1 MKKIKAT
8 LFILVIILFFVNY
21 SIVMAGTFY
30 LDIFGHWAEYTILW
44 ATNEANLFNGYP
56 DGTFR
61 PDDSITRAE
70 YITILYR
77 AAMEKKILSNNII
90 GEEKND
96 YEVANESTDN
106 TDINNEVDESK
117 FVVADDN
124 VDSTNNMP
132 KENNE
137 YTLQYDDLDS
147 NFWAYKEILSVAEFI
162 DKYSVNMKFKD
173 IFPGNKFEPDKY
185 ITREEAAI
193 LSSFFTTLS
202 IDENTKEFMDIDQN
216 YKYFDIIKNLVNNG
230 IIEGYEDSTFRP
242 YRNITRAESATLIK
256 RIYYDM
262 DYLSGKYLNDIEL
275 IDYTLEDNFSLF
287 GDYYNRELD
296 DQDILYKKAVSTL
309 EYINLMGYIPFEE
322 QHLYLKDPIKALRD
336 LKEAGYYNIVGVN
349 YYLIKFDTISEEE
362 KEMLL
367 LELLDNYQLRD
378 DIGDIESLL
387 IFKECLNYNIEMDKL
402 IRGLDKWYAI
412 AEENITKL
420 NIQFIKS
427 KIYANNNDYEKAIEI
442 YEQDLP
448 TDDIEILKCFIMNK
462 AYLQYKINEFENA
475 EFILRD
481 GWEVVKTNRHYLSY
495 KSMYDKEFIGAI
507 KKILMVQSEYYSKII
522 QQ

>member
-21 SIVMAGTFY
+21 NIVMAGTFY

-61 PDDSITRAE
+61 PDNNITRAE

-77 AAMEKKILSNNII
+77 AAMEKKILSNNTI
-90 GEEKND
+90 GEEKNS
-96 YEVANESTDN
+96 YEVANENVDN
-106 TDINNEVDESK
+106 TDINNKVDESK

-124 VDSTNNMP
+124 VDSTNNMS

-147 NFWAYKEILSVAEFI
+147 KFWAYKEIISVAEFI
-162 DKYSVNMKFKD
+162 DKHSVNMKFKD
-173 IFPGNKFEPDKY
+173 IFPGNKFEPNKY

-193 LSSFFTTLS
+193 LSSFFTTLP
-202 IDENTKEFMDIDQN
+202 IDENTKEFIDIDPS
-216 YKYFDIIKNLVNNG
+216 YKYYDIIKNLVNNG
-230 IIEGYEDSTFRP
+230 IIEGYEDST
-242 YRNITRAESATLIK
+242 YRLYINITRAESATLIK

-262 DYLSGKYLNDIEL
+262 DYLSGKYLKDIEI

-296 DQDILYKKAVSTL
+296 DQDILFQKAVSTL

-336 LKEAGYYNIVGVN
+336 LKKAGYYNIVGVN
-349 YYLIKFDTISEEE
+349 YYLIKFDNIGEDE
-362 KEMLL
+362 KRALL
-367 LELLDNYQLRD
+367 FELLDNYQLRD

-387 IFKECLNYNIEMDKL
+387 IFKECLNYNNEMDKL
-402 IRGLDKWYAI
+402 ISNLDKWYVS
-412 AEENITKL
+412 TKEDRTKF

-427 KIYANNNDYEKAIEI
+427 KIYANNNDYEKAMEI

-462 AYLQYKINEFENA
+462 AYLQYKLNKFKDA
-475 EFILRD
+475 ESILRD
-481 GWEVVKTNRHYLSY
+481 GWEAVKTNRNYVSY
-495 KSMYDKEFIGAI
+495 KNIYDKEFIGAI
-507 KKILMVQSEYYSKII
+507 KKIIMVQSEYYSKII
-522 QQ
+522 QK

>member
-1 MKKIKAT
+1 MKKIKAV
-8 LFILVIILFFVNY
+8 LFILVIALFFVNY

-61 PDDSITRAE
+61 PDDNITRAE

-77 AAMEKKILSNNII
+77 AAMEKKILSNNAIN
-90 GEEKND
+90 EEESS
-96 YEVANESTDN
+96 YEVANESAGN
-106 TDINNEVDESK
+106 TDINKEVDESES
-117 FVVADDN
+117 VIANDN
-124 VDSTNNMP
+124 VDSTNNIV
-132 KENNE
+132 EQNNE
-137 YTLQYDDLDS
+137 YTLHYDDLDS
-147 NFWAYKEILSVAEFI
+147 NFWAYKEILSIAEFI
-162 DKYSVNMKFKD
+162 DKYSISLKFKD
-173 IFPGNKFEPDKY
+173 IFPGNKFEPNKY
-185 ITREEAAI
+185 ITREEATI
-193 LSSFFTTLS
+193 LSSFFTTPP
-202 IDENTKEFMDIDQN
+202 IDEKTKEFVDIDQSYN
-216 YKYFDIIKNLVNNG
+216 YFDIIKNLVNNG

-262 DYLSGKYLNDIEL
+262 DYLNGKYLNDIEF
-275 IDYTLEDNFSLF
+275 IDYTLGDNFRLF
-287 GDYYNRELD
+287 GDYSDRKLD
-296 DQDILYKKAVSTL
+296 DKDILYKKAVSTL
-309 EYINLMGYIPFEE
+309 EYISLMGYIPFEE
-322 QHLYLKDPIKALRD
+322 QHLYLKDPIKALKE
-336 LKEAGYYNIVGVN
+336 LKEAGYYNVVGVN
-349 YYLIKFDTISEEE
+349 YYLVKFDTISKEE
-362 KEMLL
+362 KEKLL
-367 LELLDNYQLRD
+367 IELLDNYQLRD
-378 DIGDIESLL
+378 DIDDIESLL
-387 IFKECLNYNIEMDKL
+387 IFKECLDYNIEIDKL
-402 IRGLDKWYAI
+402 ISGLDKWYAV
-412 AEENITKL
+412 AEENMTKL

-427 KIYANNNDYEKAIEI
+427 KVYANNNDYEKAMEI

-475 EFILRD
+475 ESILRD

-507 KKILMVQSEYYSKII
+507 KKVLMVQSEYYLKII

>member
-8 LFILVIILFFVNY
+8 LFILIITLFFVNY
-21 SIVMAGTFY
+21 NVVMAETFY
-30 LDIFGHWAEYTILW
+30 LDVFGHWAEYTILW

-70 YITILYR
+70 FITILYR
-77 AAMEKKILSNNII
+77 AAIQKKIISNNNIN
-90 GEEKND
+90 EEKNGYD
-96 YEVANESTDN
+96 VAKESIDN
-106 TDINNEVDESK
+106 TNTNNQVDESK
-117 FVVADDN
+117 IVLADDN
-124 VDSTNNMP
+124 VDNTNNIA
-132 KENNE
+132 KENNK

-147 NFWAYKEILSVAEFI
+147 NFWAYKEILSIAEFI
-162 DKYSVNMKFKD
+162 DKYSIGMKFKD
-173 IFPGNKFEPDKY
+173 IFPGNKFEPNKY
-185 ITREEAAI
+185 ITREEATI
-193 LSSFFTTLS
+193 LSSFFTTLP
-202 IDENTKEFMDIDQN
+202 IDENTKEFKDIDQN

-230 IIEGYEDSTFRP
+230 IIKGYEDSTFRP

-262 DYLSGKYLNDIEL
+262 DYLSGKYLDNIQFV
-275 IDYTLEDNFSLF
+275 DYTLEDNFSLF

-296 DQDILYKKAVSTL
+296 EQDILYKKAVSTL

-336 LKEAGYYNIVGVN
+336 LKEADYFNIVGIN
-349 YYLIKFDTISEEE
+349 YYLIKFDNISNDE
-362 KEMLL
+362 KENLIV
-367 LELLDNYQLRD
+367 ELLDNYQLRD
-378 DIGDIESLL
+378 DIDDIESLL
-387 IFKECLNYNIEMDKL
+387 IFKECLNYNIEIDKL
-402 IRGLDKWYAI
+402 VSSLDKWYAA

-427 KIYANNNDYEKAIEI
+427 KVYVNNNDYEKAIEI

-448 TDDIEILKCFIMNK
+448 KDDIDILKCFIMNK
-462 AYLQYKINEFENA
+462 AYLQYKMNEFENA
-475 EFILRD
+475 ESILRD
-481 GWEVVKTNRHYLSY
+481 GWEVVKTNRHYLSN
-495 KSMYDKEFIGAI
+495 KNMYDKEFIGAI
-507 KKILMVQSEYYSKII
+507 KKLLMSQSEYYSKII

>member
-1 MKKIKAT
+1 MKKIKMA
-8 LFILVIILFFVNY
+8 LFTLVIALILINY

-30 LDIFGHWAEYTILW
+30 LDTFGHWAEDTILW

-77 AAMEKKILSNNII
+77 AAVEKKILSNDII
-90 GEEKND
+90 NGETNNFEL
-96 YEVANESTDN
+96 ANESIDN
-106 TDINNEVDESK
+106 TDVEVNESELVIS
-117 FVVADDN
+117 DDN
-124 VDSTNNMP
+124 IDNTDNIIE
-132 KENNE
+132 ENDE
-137 YTLQYDDLDS
+137 YTLQYDDLDN
-147 NFWAYKEILSVAEFI
+147 NFWAYKEISSIARFI
-162 DKYSVNMKFKD
+162 DSYSTNMKFKD
-173 IFPGNKFEPDKY
+173 IFPGDKFEPNKY

-193 LSSFFTTLS
+193 LSSFFTTLP
-202 IDENTKEFMDIDQN
+202 IDENTKEFKDIDQN

-230 IIEGYEDSTFRP
+230 IIKGYEDSTFKP
-242 YRNITRAESATLIK
+242 YRNIIRAESATLIK

-262 DYLSGKYLNDIEL
+262 DYLSGHYLNDIEL

-296 DQDILYKKAVSTL
+296 EQDILYKKSVSTL

-322 QHLYLKDPIKALRD
+322 QHLYLKDPIKTLKE

-367 LELLDNYQLRD
+367 LELLDNYQLRN
-378 DIGDIESLL
+378 DIDDIESLL
-387 IFKECLNYNIEMDKL
+387 IFKECLNYNIEIDKL
-402 IRGLDKWYAI
+402 ISSLDKWYDST
-412 AEENITKL
+412 EEDITKL

-427 KIYANNNDYEKAIEI
+427 KIYAKNNDYEKAIEI
-442 YEQDLP
+442 YNQDSP
-448 TDDIEILKCFIMNK
+448 TDNIEILKCFIMNK
-462 AYLQYKINEFENA
+462 AYLQFKINEFENA
-475 EFILRD
+475 ESILRD

-522 QQ
+522 Q